1 MYRFDRGRDISPIA
15 DTSADDSGSWCRAK
29 VSWLISSHAA
39 HLPIKIG
46 GFLVH

>member
-1 MYRFDRGRDISPIA
+1 MYRLDRGRDVSSIA
-15 DTSADDSGSWCRAK
+15 DAAADDSDSCCGAQ
-29 VSWLISSHAA
+29 VNWLISSHAA

>member
-1 MYRFDRGRDISPIA
+1 MYRLDRGRDVSPIA
-15 DTSADDSGSWCRAK
+15 DTAADDSDSRCRAG
-29 VSWLISSHAA
+29 VNWLISSHAA